1 VEHTG
6 YLIAVEAGLLLGLLV
21 AAVWTLYFHIPRRT
35 RRLFKR
41 AARLVG
47 GRLDPASESA
57 RFPAVLVELEGQLIR
72 AVLWPLD
79 VDEDQVARP
88 PYLDVCTPVDGISA
102 PVSAVRTAEGSR
114 LLPLL
119 SQRRAEVWAETERA
133 GDVTISSPK
142 SSVWAAEA
150 VAAHPTWAALELDR
164 GRLRVLTNH
173 PQFETFDANAVAG
186 AILEFARSLPD
197 VGKAAGLPTRARVDG
212 PHHGPAIH

>member
-21 AAVWTLYFHIPRRT
+21 TSVWVLYVHVPRRT

-88 PYLDVCTPVDGISA
+88 PYLEVCTPVDGIAA
-102 PVSAVRTAEGSR
+102 PVSAVRRSEEAK

-119 SQRRAEVWAETERA
+119 RERRTDVWAETERA
-133 GDVTISSPK
+133 CDVAISSPR
-142 SSVWAAEA
+142 SGLWAAEA
-150 VAAHPTWAALELDR
+150 IAEHPTWTALELDR

-173 PQFETFDANAVAG
+173 PQTETFDAKAVAD
-186 AILEFARSLPD
+186 AIIEFARSLPD
-197 VGKAAGLPTRARVDG
+197 VGVAAGLPHLSRFDG
-212 PHHGPAIH
+212 PRHGPAIH